1 MSKVCRVVRLV
12 PKDLIAD
19 SKSLELERLYG
30 KFKDGDILV
39 VFRTTKLYM
48 WPNLEKPLYSI
59 DVSDRNRIDI
69 TLCDTQLHENAVEF
83 FEPLKKIVWE
93 KKGRFN
99 LHLRPTD
106 GGLAKLL
113 GRINLDW
120 KLISVSF
127 SPKETTFNATL
138 SEFDRL
144 YHYQFLYS
152 KYTNVLDFWN
162 DHYEKVNEPH
172 LSLLLTI
179 NREDKDTFSDTITH
193 ITVQKGKYRTDCFR
207 LFLPLWIN
215 IDNLHYE
222 AESEKTLAMLTVAVE
237 DSEKLLLELVKKGVG
252 FKLLLKS
259 EIDTYWDEKETNED
273 YGDRWFVS
281 TKKTPRIISRKQL
294 RHKTLVDICLAFSY
308 TDSPYSVYDVVNCLP
323 WFKHT
328 NRFINIEIIENV
340 FNSIRRVWARREE
353 HANKLKTF

>member
-12 PKDLIAD
+12 PKDLIAE
-19 SKSLELERLYG
+19 SKKPELERLYG
-30 KFKDGDILV
+30 KFNVGDILV
-39 VFRTTKLYM
+39 VFRTTKLFM

-59 DVSDRNRIDI
+59 DISDRNRIDV
-69 TLCDTQLHENAVEF
+69 TLCDTQLHENAVVF

-93 KKGRFN
+93 KKGVLN

-120 KLISVSF
+120 KLISVCF
-127 SPKETTFNATL
+127 GEKETTFNVTL

-144 YHYQFLYS
+144 YNYQFLYS

-172 LSLLLTI
+172 VSLLLTI

-193 ITVQKGKYRTDCFR
+193 VTLQKGKYRSDCIR

-215 IDNLHYE
+215 IDDLHYE
-222 AESEKTLAMLTVAVE
+222 TNSEKTLAMLNVSVE
-237 DSEKLLLELVKKGVG
+237 DSERLLLELAKKGVG

-259 EIDTYWDEKETNED
+259 EIETCWVGKETNED
-273 YGDRWFVS
+273 YGDRWFES
-281 TKKTPRIISRKQL
+281 TKKHQ
-294 RHKTLVDICLAFSY
+294 
-308 TDSPYSVYDVVNCLP
+308 
-323 WFKHT
+323 
-328 NRFINIEIIENV
+328 E
-340 FNSIRRVWARREE
+340 
-353 HANKLKTF
+353 